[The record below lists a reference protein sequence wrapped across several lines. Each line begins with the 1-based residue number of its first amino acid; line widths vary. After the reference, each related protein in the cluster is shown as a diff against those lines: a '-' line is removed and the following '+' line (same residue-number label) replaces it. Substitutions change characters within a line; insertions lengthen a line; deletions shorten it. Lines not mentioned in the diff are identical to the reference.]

1 MVQFYF
7 NTILPKSYSEDLPD
21 TFEICFR
28 QFMKLRERR
37 TDSIAP
43 ALVLE
48 DLPSQI
54 QVAQTT
60 LKVLLL
66 SLKDKELIR
75 HAGATFGKYPINDHL
90 PAHLWEGA
98 DPVEWDYVLNGEDA
112 VNPYLAGLAGW
123 ILYSIPIAKYLKQNE
138 IVIEHRTNGNIVSLI
153 NFYGANIDY
162 VVDKVDEKENFIQTE
177 LGALKHDTFGDKRCL
192 FTPQFIEDY
201 KKQIQEARELINSR
215 FKYLFD
221 NGWLFPEV
229 RVDDI
234 NIKDCESKRA
244 QGVYEL
250 RHHSFNGLR
259 VYFTVEDD
267 TIYLGDVQT
276 KRHSGD
282 EQTSDMNH
290 AKVYIDELKA
300 KNRATA

>member
-7 NTILPKSYSEDLPD
+7 NTILPKSYSGDLQD
-21 TFEICFR
+21 TFEVCFR

-37 TDSIAP
+37 ADSIAP
-43 ALVLE
+43 ALVL
-48 DLPSQI
+48 DDFPSRI
-54 QVAQTT
+54 HIAQTT
-60 LKVLLL
+60 LIVLLQ
-66 SLKDKELIR
+66 SIKDKELIR

-98 DPVEWDYVLNGEDA
+98 DSTEWDYVLNGEDV
-112 VNPYLAGLAGW
+112 VNPYLAGMAGW
-123 ILYSIPIAKYLKQNE
+123 ILYSIPIAMYLKQNE

-162 VVDKVDEKENFIQTE
+162 IVDKVDEKENFIQTE

-192 FTPQFIEDY
+192 YTSQFEENY
-201 KKQIQEARELINSR
+201 KRQIKDARELINSR
-215 FKYLFD
+215 FKFLFD

-234 NIKDCESKRA
+234 NVKDCESPRA
-244 QGVYEL
+244 QGIYEL

-300 KNRATA
+300 